1 MRMSNREKHIEW
13 RKKTLIERRND
24 RSCFEDIRGNLD
36 RELYLKYC
44 EIERDKY
51 IYRLEV
57 MSNDQYNRLRKQVI
71 DRTSIVQNIER
82 EIQETMNVD
91 GFRVYRPFIDE
102 NRHLTKE
109 EYTYHLIER
118 LTDLY
123 GEYEWE
129 NRIINKKFY
138 WNDEENRFMYDVVIW
153 DKVYYG

>member
-1 MRMSNREKHIEW
+1 MWKYGIWKRKNGKENMRMSNREKHIEW

-91 GFRVYRPFIDE
+91 GFREYRPFM
-102 NRHLTKE
+102 NSFKT
-109 EYTYHLIER
+109 
-118 LTDLY
+118 LY
-123 GEYEWE
+123 
-129 NRIINKKFY
+129 
-138 WNDEENRFMYDVVIW
+138 
-153 DKVYYG
+153 